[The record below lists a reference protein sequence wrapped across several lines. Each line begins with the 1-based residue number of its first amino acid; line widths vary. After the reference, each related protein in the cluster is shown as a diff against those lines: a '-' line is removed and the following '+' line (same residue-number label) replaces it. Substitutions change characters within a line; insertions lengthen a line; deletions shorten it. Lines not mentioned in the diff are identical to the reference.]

1 MSREGSDQ
9 VHRRKGTLGTRFFG
23 LRLVAHYFLVE
34 KSRKAKD
41 LRSFMPKLSIKDL
54 NLSGQRVLVRVDF
67 NVPIKDG
74 KVEDDTRIRAS
85 LPTIEY
91 ALEHGAKVIL
101 ASHLGRPKGQRVDK
115 YSLKP
120 VADHLSTLLKRPVLF
135 ADDCVDDEAELMASK
150 LAPGEVLLLE
160 NLRFHP
166 EEEKNDDGFA
176 KKLARPC
183 DVFVNDAFGAAH
195 RAHASTVGVT
205 KYVNKAAAG
214 LLMEKELEYLGK
226 CINHP
231 EHPFVAILGGAK
243 VSDKIP
249 VINAL
254 IDRGVDKILIG
265 GAMAYTFLKAEG
277 FTVGKSL
284 VEDNMLSTA
293 LAIKKRAEENDIDFL
308 LPTDHQVVD
317 SYEPIKGQQ
326 IVAKTIPIE
335 FTNIGLV
342 GLDIGIETVGHFS
355 KALADARMIIWNGP
369 MGVFEE
375 PPFDQ
380 GTIGVAH
387 AVAEAADRG
396 AIVVVGGGDS
406 VAAIAKAGVADRIT
420 HISTGGGAT
429 LEFLAGEELPGVAAL
444 TDKD

>member
-1 MSREGSDQ
+1 MS
-9 VHRRKGTLGTRFFG
+9 
-23 LRLVAHYFLVE
+23 
-34 KSRKAKD
+34 
-41 LRSFMPKLSIKDL
+41 KLSIKDL
-54 NLSGQRVLVRVDF
+54 ELSGKRVFIRVDF

-74 KVEDDTRIRAS
+74 KVDDDTRIRAS
-85 LPTIEY
+85 LPTIKF
-91 ALEHGAKVIL
+91 ATDAGARVIL
-101 ASHLGRPKGQRVDK
+101 ASHLGRPKGERVEK

-120 VADHLSTLLKRPVLF
+120 VAEHLSALLEKPVAF
-135 ADDCVDDEAELMASK
+135 ADDCVGEAAESKANELES
-150 LAPGEVLLLE
+150 GDVLLLE

-166 EEEKNDDGFA
+166 EEEKNDDEFA
-176 KKLARPC
+176 KQLASLC
-183 DVFVNDAFGAAH
+183 ELYVNDAFGAAH
-195 RAHASTVGVT
+195 RAHASTVGITRHVS
-205 KYVNKAAAG
+205 KAAAG
-214 LLMEKELEYLGK
+214 LLMEKELDYLGRA
-226 CINHP
+226 INNP

-254 IDRGVDKILIG
+254 VDRGVDKILIG

-284 VEDNMLSTA
+284 VEDNMLETA
-293 LAIKKRAEENDIDFL
+293 LSIKKSAEEKGIVFL

-317 SYEPIKGQQ
+317 SYEPIKGDQ

-342 GLDIGIETVGHFS
+342 GMDIGTETVAHFS
-355 KALADARMIIWNGP
+355 RALEDARMIIWNGP

-387 AVAEAADRG
+387 AVAEAADRD
-396 AIVVVGGGDS
+396 AIVIVGGGDS
-406 VAAIAKAGVADRIT
+406 VAAVSKAGVAERIT

-429 LEFLAGEELPGVAAL
+429 LEFLAGEELPGVTAL
-444 TDKD
+444 TDKS